1 MSRLKKLLI
10 SGLGCLALL
19 FVSVAYPYDID
30 LNRKAS
36 DATIT
41 ARVKAQFASDDVVS
55 AMAIHV
61 KTKERIVYLSGE
73 VDTAQEYQRAI
84 SLAESVQ
91 NVVDVNA
98 NDLKVRSS
106 NAPLSDSMITGKV
119 LGLILRDRTIGTE
132 TSNSSVTVETKNGV
146 VYLSGNVVSDNQRRH
161 IIHLAQSVK
170 GVRKVQDN
178 LQVASS

>member
-1 MSRLKKLLI
+1 MNRFKKFI
-10 SGLGCLALL
+10 VSGLGCLALL

-41 ARVKAQFASDDVVS
+41 ARVKAQFASDSVVS
-55 AMAIHV
+55 ATAVHV

-98 NDLKVRSS
+98 NNLKVRGS
-106 NAPLSDSMITGKV
+106 NA
-119 LGLILRDRTIGTE
+119 
-132 TSNSSVTVETKNGV
+132 
-146 VYLSGNVVSDNQRRH
+146 
-161 IIHLAQSVK
+161 
-170 GVRKVQDN
+170 
-178 LQVASS
+178 